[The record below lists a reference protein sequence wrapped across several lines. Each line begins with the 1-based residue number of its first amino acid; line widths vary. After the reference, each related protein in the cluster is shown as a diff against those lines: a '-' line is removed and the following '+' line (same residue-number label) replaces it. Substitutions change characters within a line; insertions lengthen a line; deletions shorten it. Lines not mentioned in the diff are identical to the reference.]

1 MRDYRQLEVEV
12 VGLVLPGLVVLEAK
26 LVGQVKPARR
36 VDQEVA
42 LPPLLHLAQVS
53 RVPLA
58 CRELPVACRVPL
70 ACRVLPVAC
79 RVLPVACRVLPVAC
93 RVLLVACRVLPL
105 AYREL

>member
-1 MRDYRQLEVEV
+1 MGRQLIRSRATPPLAAGHRRDWSVRDYRQLEVEV
-12 VGLVLPGLVVLEAK
+12 VGLVLPGLAVLEAK
-26 LVGQVKPARR
+26 LVAQVKPARR

-58 CRELPVACRVPL
+58 YRELPV

-79 RVLPVACRVLPVAC
+79 RVLPVACRVLPVA
-93 RVLLVACRVLPL
+93 
-105 AYREL
+105 

>member
-42 LPPLLHLAQVS
+42 LPPLLHLA
-53 RVPLA
+53 RV
-58 CRELPVACRVPL
+58 RPVQWACRVS
-70 ACRVLPVAC
+70 PVAY
-79 RVLPVACRVLPVAC
+79 RVQLVAYRVQ
-93 RVLLVACRVLPL
+93 LVACRVQLVACREQL
-105 AYREL
+105 VAYRDQLEAWRVQRGA

>member
-58 CRELPVACRVPL
+58 CRELQVAPTATIFLDDLGGNLKPASAMGMTTVKVDVARQAL
-70 ACRVLPVAC
+70 AALER
-79 RVLPVACRVLPVAC
+79 
-93 RVLLVACRVLPL
+93 
-105 AYREL
+105 